1 MTQWDEYENG
11 LHTEHVVY
19 TYLDNGYIEESYNT
33 MTNKVD
39 EYTKATIDADNVVT
53 YINYEYSSSTTSSQ
67 ITWGEKYVTYP
78 TGKRIIYRW
87 DTDTQ
92 EFVLE
97 ATTVN
102 SLTST
107 AADGTRT
114 TIYREIDDNGNVVET
129 RKDVNYSNNGVTRN
143 ESYTKVDGQWV
154 GEYKSEEEAVKVP
167 LFEAFEMQDPVACN
181 DEYFYPSD
189 IDDEEDYTVLPNNT
203 QWGWK
208 DGKWAV
214 HLQQA
219 TAFSQPD
226 ANTLTQTDTY
236 IYDES
241 AYNSGSRY
249 TKRVTTFTKKRDSR
263 HYLLE
268 TTQVFDIV
276 DKDDKTT
283 YIDEKTENIKTY
295 TYNDEGLL
303 TSVTVKSYLTDRA
316 AVAEASATAQVA
328 RAAAT
333 RVLRSTVV
341 TNYYYTELDVVN
353 GITSTT
359 ADATKPAFAVSG
371 RTVSVACKS
380 AAISLYTLDGQLVA
394 TSATG
399 QVEAP
404 ANGIFIAV
412 SGAAKC
418 KIVVK

>member
-1 MTQWDEYENG
+1 MD
-11 LHTEHVVY
+11 
-19 TYLDNGYIEESYNT
+19 
-33 MTNKVD
+33 
-39 EYTKATIDADNVVT
+39 
-53 YINYEYSSSTTSSQ
+53 
-67 ITWGEKYVTYP
+67 
-78 TGKRIIYRW
+78 
-87 DTDTQ
+87 
-92 EFVLE
+92 

-107 AADGTRT
+107 AADGTKT

-129 RKDVNYSNNGVTRN
+129 RKDVHYSNNGVTRN

-154 GEYKSEEEAVKVP
+154 GEDKSEEEPVTVP
-167 LFEAFEMQDPVACN
+167 QFEAFEMQDPVACN

-189 IDDEEDYTVLPNNT
+189 IDDEEYYTVVPNST
-203 QWGWK
+203 RWGWK

-214 HLQQA
+214 HLQHA
-219 TAFSQPD
+219 TTFSQPN

-241 AYNSGSRY
+241 AYNSGSKY

-268 TTQVFDIV
+268 TTRILDTV

-303 TSVTVKSYLTDRA
+303 TSITEKSYLTDRA
-316 AVAEASATAQVA
+316 AAAEASAASTAQVA

-371 RTVSVACKS
+371 RTVSTVGKS

-394 TSATG
+394 SSATG
-399 QVEAP
+399 HVEAP
-404 ANGIFIAV
+404 ADGIFIAV

>member
-1 MTQWDEYENG
+1 MGHRHPGVCY
-11 LHTEHVVY
+11 
-19 TYLDNGYIEESYNT
+19 
-33 MTNKVD
+33 
-39 EYTKATIDADNVVT
+39 
-53 YINYEYSSSTTSSQ
+53 
-67 ITWGEKYVTYP
+67 
-78 TGKRIIYRW
+78 
-87 DTDTQ
+87 
-92 EFVLE
+92 

-154 GEYKSEEEAVKVP
+154 GEDKSEEEAVKVP

-181 DEYFYPSD
+181 DEYFYPGD

-214 HLQQA
+214 HLQHA

-249 TKRVTTFTKKRDSR
+249 TKRVTTFTKKRDNR

-268 TTQVFDIV
+268 TTRILDTV

-283 YIDEKTENIKTY
+283 NIDEKTENIKTY

-303 TSVTVKSYLTDRA
+303 TSITEKSYLTDRA
-316 AVAEASATAQVA
+316 AAAEASAASTAQVA

-359 ADATKPAFAVSG
+359 ADAAKPAFAVNG
-371 RTVSVACKS
+371 RTVSAVGKS

-394 TSATG
+394 SSATG
-399 QVEAP
+399 HVEAP
-404 ANGIFIAV
+404 ADGIFIAV